1 MRYIII
7 VLSFFLM
14 TCGGGGGSSS
24 PTEPTGPTYVVNLTL
39 LSGNAQKGP
48 FNNGTAITIAEL
60 TTTLSPTGRN
70 FLTQITN
77 NSGQFSVANVQLTSP
92 YVELRANGYYFNE
105 VANEVSTGQ
114 LTLYAL
120 SNLAD
125 KNSINVNILTHL
137 EKLSLIHI

>member
-7 VLSFFLM
+7 ILSFFLI
-14 TCGGGGGSSS
+14 TCGGGGGSG
-24 PTEPTGPTYVVNLTL
+24 PTEPEGPTYVVNLTS

-48 FNNGTAITIAEL
+48 FNNGTAINIAEL
-60 TTTLSPTGRN
+60 TNTLSPTGRN
-70 FLTQITN
+70 FSTQITN

-120 SNLAD
+120 SNIAD
-125 KNSINVNILTHL
+125 KNSINVN
-137 EKLSLIHI
+137 